1 MISRRYLIVILFSAA
16 ALLASSQLTPA
27 EAQSSKGKKTK
38 LIRLDALKVEGK
50 IQKPMAMYILN
61 RSVMNF
67 KELDRTESFL
77 PKIVESVDKPGF

>member
-1 MISRRYLIVILFSAA
+1 MNAREFIAILLAA
-16 ALLASSQLTPA
+16 AFAFLASPPLA
-27 EAQSSKGKKTK
+27 EAQSSKGKKAK